1 MSTSQKISVILNS
14 PADWDE
20 WIEIIKTQA
29 LAGKVWQHLDPFEDN
44 VPALE
49 EPVVPTP
56 AQVNPAKTTVME
68 LTPDEREQYKLLRQ
82 DYKWERIQ
90 YDKKDAALSALRTAI
105 QSSVSRSCLY
115 YTFEATNA
123 REMLIELK
131 KRL

>member
-56 AQVNPAKTTVME
+56 AQVNPVKTTVME

-90 YDKKDAALSALRTAI
+90 YDKKDAALSALRTTI
-105 QSSVSRSCLY
+105 
-115 YTFEATNA
+115 
-123 REMLIELK
+123 
-131 KRL
+131 